1 MPCASS
7 NELLE
12 RNLGFLKKHSSSVSF
27 QNTVSA
33 KPGKASLEVKTSEG
47 CPPVFYCRT
56 EQSQALLHSSRAPEK
71 EAQRQVSAW
80 EEENKNVNWEN
91 LVTVLGFGGM
101 YHITELLRRIKPGGT
116 LLVIDRMPDLFKAS
130 LSFCDLEILEKIGA
144 NIIFIVSESFE
155 TIKREFRHYLKRKTR
170 LDISLFIHPGIYR
183 TFTED
188 YNELIAI
195 VKTEVRT
202 EAIDRGTKIHLAD
215 EWMQHSIYNLPFIL
229 RSPLI
234 NELKNS
240 FSKNTALIAAA
251 GPSLNSS
258 LPWIKKI
265 CGKCVIIAVGTALK
279 PLLEAEIYPDF
290 VLSLECDILA
300 MKQFKGMEKGKI
312 FLLAPPIVFPELL
325 DIYSGQFFTFSISV
339 PDAFD
344 KWLKELNA
352 APDTLNAGGT
362 VSLTAIDSAVYMG
375 FSKIILTGLDLSFL
389 DDGTTH
395 ASKSMYHGQRS
406 DKETLISV
414 DGNYNRKVLTS
425 TQFSTYISMLG
436 SYLEDVLKNRDIV
449 FYNATDGGAVI
460 SNTRVI
466 SPLEM
471 LSLDFS
477 ALPGNKT
484 EYIKGKYDKALMPD
498 EKKVIEFIDLT
509 IKQLDEFKQT
519 AEAAETAC
527 SIMFSSEENT
537 KHSGRLNDELKKL
550 DLKIKEENSASPLL
564 NSTLRTL
571 VADLRSDETVSA
583 QDKNRRFYSHL
594 KGAAEWLK
602 GILEISLKCYKN
614 KTQFKINTGRI

>member
-1 MPCASS
+1 MSCAMS
-7 NELLE
+7 NGLLE
-12 RNLGFLKKHSSSVSF
+12 KNLVFLKKHSSSVSF

-33 KPGKASLEVKTSEG
+33 ESGKASLEVETSGEA
-47 CPPVFYCRT
+47 PPLFYCRT
-56 EQSQALLHSSRAPEK
+56 EQSRMLLHSSRAPDKEAERQIRAWEK
-71 EAQRQVSAW
+71 E
-80 EEENKNVNWEN
+80 NGNVNWEN

-101 YHITELLRRIKPGGT
+101 YHVTELIRRIKPGGT
-116 LLVIDRMPDLFKAS
+116 LLVIDCMPHLFKAS
-130 LSFCDLEILEKIGA
+130 LSFCDFEILEKTNA

-170 LDISLFIHPGIYR
+170 LDFSLFIHPGTYR
-183 TFTED
+183 IFPD
-188 YNELIAI
+188 AYNKLIAI
-195 VKTEVRT
+195 LRTEGRT
-202 EAIDRGTKIHLAD
+202 EAIDRGTKIYLSD
-215 EWMQHSIYNLPFIL
+215 EWMQNSMYNLPLIL
-229 RSPLI
+229 RSPMI

-240 FSKNTALIAAA
+240 FSEKTALIAAA

-279 PLLEAEIYPDF
+279 PLLEAGIYPDF
-290 VLSLECDILA
+290 VLSLECDPLA
-300 MKQFKGMEKGKI
+300 MKQFKGIKRGNI
-312 FLLAPPIVFPELL
+312 FLLAPPIVFSELP

-344 KWLKELNA
+344 KWLGEINA

-389 DDGTTH
+389 EDGTTH
-395 ASKSMYHGQRS
+395 ASKSMYDGQRY
-406 DKETLISV
+406 DKETLISI
-414 DGNYNRKVLTS
+414 DGNYKKKVLTS

-436 SYLEDVLKNRDIV
+436 SYLEDILKNKDIV
-449 FYNATDGGAVI
+449 FYNATDGGAAI

-466 SPLEM
+466 SPSEM
-471 LSLDFS
+471 LSLDFP
-477 ALPGNKT
+477 ALPGDKT
-484 EYIKGKYDKALMPD
+484 EYIKGKYDKASIPG
-498 EKKVIEFIDLT
+498 EEKVIEFIGLT
-509 IKQLDEFKQT
+509 IKQLDELKST

-527 SIMFSSEENT
+527 SIMFSSEENI
-537 KHSGRLNDELKKL
+537 KHSGRLNEELKKL
-550 DLKIKEENSASPLL
+550 DLKIKEENSASLLL
-564 NSTLRTL
+564 NSTLQTL
-571 VADLRSDETVSA
+571 VMDLHSDKTGSA

-602 GILEISLKCYKN
+602 GILEISLKCYRN